1 MKFTIRTKL
10 LLGFS
15 FFVAFS
21 LLIQSL
27 AYLTIKQ
34 YIPNFQA
41 VEAFFLLLII
51 PTALLLVTAFVISG
65 SLTRSI
71 RQLHQSVTDVSQGQ
85 LHPTI
90 VIKSGDEIE
99 ALSVSFASLVE
110 QLLQRENTLKK
121 EKQET
126 ETILQSLTDGVVV
139 LDEKSNVIMFNKAAE
154 RFTGLS
160 IDLVKGKHVDE
171 VLHFFENMETI
182 PFATYNDQS
191 EIMVRK
197 MREKGLTMSNSRGEK
212 SNVSITIA
220 PVVFQDQ
227 RTGFIVAFHDVSKET
242 ELEEMKLDFV
252 SMAAH
257 ELRTPLTAIRGY
269 ADLIEMQNAEDLDD
283 SGRELINRL
292 QISSA
297 NLGNLID
304 NLLSVSRIERNMF
317 SVDAKPVDLTK
328 TVAGVVDN
336 LRQTAETKK
345 QKIVFNKPH
354 ELPVVLADSF
364 RIGQVL
370 ANLVANA
377 INYTQEGG
385 LITVDIEKKD
395 SFLEISVS
403 DNGPGIA
410 PEPLKKLFT
419 KFFRVSGAL
428 EQGSK
433 GTGLGLFISKS
444 IITMHKGKIWV
455 DSEVGKGSRFAFT
468 LPLAGTQDIADYQQA
483 SAKNDLTVKNGQGII
498 IRKA

>member
-21 LLIQSL
+21 LLIQALSF
-27 AYLTIKQ
+27 LTLKQ
-34 YIPNFQA
+34 YNPNFQSIDVFYIILIFPTIALIA
-41 VEAFFLLLII
+41 VAFM
-51 PTALLLVTAFVISG
+51 ISEG
-65 SLTRSI
+65 LTKSI

-85 LHPTI
+85 IHPTI
-90 VIKSGDEIE
+90 IVKTGDEIE
-99 ALSVSFASLVE
+99 TLSVSFAALVE
-110 QLLQRENTLKK
+110 QLLQRESTLKK

-126 ETILQSLTDGVVV
+126 DIILQSLTDGVVV
-139 LDEKSNVIMFNKAAE
+139 LDQETKVMVFNRAAE
-154 RFTGLS
+154 RLTGFGF
-160 IDLVKGKHVDE
+160 DQVKGKHVDE
-171 VLHFFENMETI
+171 ILHFYENNETV

-191 EIMVRK
+191 ETMVRK
-197 MREKGLTMSNSRGEK
+197 LREKGITVANSKGEK
-212 SNVSITIA
+212 AVVSLTIA
-220 PVVFQDQ
+220 PVVFEDK
-227 RTGFIVAFHDVSKET
+227 RTGFIIAFHDVSKES

-269 ADLIEMQNAEDLDD
+269 ADLIQMQNAEDLDD
-283 SGRELINRL
+283 TGKELINRL

-328 TVAGVVDN
+328 TIAGVVDN
-336 LRQTAETKK
+336 LRQTAETKQ
-345 QKIVFNKPH
+345 QKIEFNKPH
-354 ELPVVLADSF
+354 ELPVVLADAF
-364 RIGQVL
+364 RISQVL

-385 LITVDIEKKD
+385 TITVNIQKKEG
-395 SFLEISVS
+395 FLELSVS
-403 DNGPGIA
+403 DNGPGIPA
-410 PEPLKKLFT
+410 DALKKLFT

-444 IITMHKGKIWV
+444 IINMHNGNIWV
-455 DSEVGKGSRFAFT
+455 ESEVGKGSKFIFT
-468 LPLAGTQDIADYQQA
+468 LPLAGTQDIAEYQQA
-483 SAKNDLTVKNGQGII
+483 AAKSDLTVKNGQGII
-498 IRKA
+498 IKKT

>member
-1 MKFTIRTKL
+1 MKLTIRTKL

-15 FFVAFS
+15 IFIAFS

-27 AYLTIKQ
+27 AFLTIRQ
-34 YIPNFQA
+34 YIPNFHA
-41 VEAFFLLLII
+41 VEAFFILLLI
-51 PTALLLVTAFVISG
+51 PSGLLLLTAYLVSG
-65 SLTRSI
+65 NLTRAI
-71 RQLHQSVTDVSQGQ
+71 RLLHQSVNDVSQGQ
-85 LHPTI
+85 LHPT
-90 VIKSGDEIE
+90 VVLKTGDEIE
-99 ALSVSFASLVE
+99 ELSTAFSSLVE
-110 QLLQRENTLKK
+110 QLLQRENNLKK
-121 EKQET
+121 EKQEN
-126 ETILQSLTDGVVV
+126 EIILQSLTDGVVV
-139 LDEKSNVIMFNKAAE
+139 LDQDSKVIMFNKAAE
-154 RFTGLS
+154 KETGLTF
-160 IDLVKGKHVDE
+160 DLVKGKPVDE
-171 VLHFFENMETI
+171 VLHFYENMEVV

-191 EIMVRK
+191 ENMVRK
-197 MREKGLTMSNSRGEK
+197 LREKGITLSNSAGEK
-212 SNVSITIA
+212 RIVSLTIA

-227 RTGFIVAFHDVSKET
+227 RTGFIIAFHDVSKET

-283 SGRELINRL
+283 TGRELINRL

-328 TVAGVVDN
+328 TIAGVVDN
-336 LRQTAETKK
+336 LRQTAETKH
-345 QKIVFNKPH
+345 QTITFNRPH
-354 ELPVVLADSF
+354 ELPVVLADAF

-370 ANLVANA
+370 ANLIANA

-385 LITVDIEKKD
+385 SITVAIDKKD
-395 SFLEISVS
+395 GFLEISVS
-403 DNGPGIA
+403 DNGPGIP
-410 PEPLKKLFT
+410 PEPLRKLFT

-468 LPLAGTQDIADYQQA
+468 LPLAGTQDIATYQKE
-483 SAKNDLTVKNGQGII
+483 STKSDLTVKNGQGII

>member
-1 MKFTIRTKL
+1 M
-10 LLGFS
+10 
-15 FFVAFS
+15 
-21 LLIQSL
+21 
-27 AYLTIKQ
+27 
-34 YIPNFQA
+34 
-41 VEAFFLLLII
+41 E
-51 PTALLLVTAFVISG
+51 
-65 SLTRSI
+65 
-71 RQLHQSVTDVSQGQ
+71 
-85 LHPTI
+85 
-90 VIKSGDEIE
+90 
-99 ALSVSFASLVE
+99 
-110 QLLQRENTLKK
+110 
-121 EKQET
+121 
-126 ETILQSLTDGVVV
+126 VV
-139 LDEKSNVIMFNKAAE
+139 
-154 RFTGLS
+154 
-160 IDLVKGKHVDE
+160 
-171 VLHFFENMETI
+171 

-191 EIMVRK
+191 ETMVRK
-197 MREKGLTMSNSRGEK
+197 LREKGITMSNSSGEK
-212 SNVSITIA
+212 RVVALTIA

-227 RTGFIVAFHDVSKET
+227 RNGSIMTFHDVSKET

-283 SGRELINRL
+283 TGRELINRL

-317 SVDAKPVDLTK
+317 SVDAKPVDLSK
-328 TVAGVVDN
+328 TIAGVVDN
-336 LRQTAETKK
+336 LRQTAETKQ
-345 QKIVFNKPH
+345 QKIEFNHPH

-370 ANLVANA
+370 ANLIANA

-385 LITVDIEKKD
+385 QLTVNVEKKD
-395 SFLEISVS
+395 GFLEISVS

-455 DSEVGKGSRFAFT
+455 ESEVGKGSRFAFT
-468 LPLAGTQDIADYQQA
+468 LPLAGTQDIATYQQSA
-483 SAKNDLTVKNGQGII
+483 AKNDLTVKNGQGII
-498 IRKA
+498 IRKS

>member
-1 MKFTIRTKL
+1 MKFTVRTKL

-21 LLIQSL
+21 LLIQAL
-27 AYLTIKQ
+27 AFLTIKQ
-34 YIPNFQA
+34 YLPNFQT
-41 VEAFFLLLII
+41 VGAFYILLIF
-51 PTALLLVTAFVISG
+51 PTVVLIVFTFLISG
-65 SLTRSI
+65 GLTKSI
-71 RQLHQSVTDVSQGQ
+71 RQLHQSVTEVSKGQ
-85 LHPTI
+85 IHPTVI
-90 VIKSGDEIE
+90 VKSGDEIQ
-99 ALSVSFASLVE
+99 ALSESFASLVA
-110 QLLQRENTLKK
+110 QLLERESTLKK

-126 ETILQSLTDGVVV
+126 EIILQSLSDGVVV
-139 LDEKSNVIMFNKAAE
+139 LDQETKVIVFNKAAE
-154 RFTGLS
+154 RLTGFGY
-160 IDLVKGKHVDE
+160 DQVKGKPVDE
-171 VLHFFENMETI
+171 ILHFYENNETV
-182 PFATYNDQS
+182 PFKTYNDQS
-191 EIMVRK
+191 EMMVRK
-197 MREKGLTMSNSRGEK
+197 LREKGITIANSNGEK
-212 SNVSITIA
+212 AIISLTIA
-220 PVVFQDQ
+220 PVVFEDQ
-227 RTGFIVAFHDVSKET
+227 RSGFIIAFHDVSKEN

-269 ADLIEMQNAEDLDD
+269 ADLIQMQNAEDLDET
-283 SGRELINRL
+283 GKELINRL

-328 TVAGVVDN
+328 TVMGVIDN
-336 LRQTAETKK
+336 LRQTAETK
-345 QKIVFNKPH
+345 QQRIDFNKPH

-364 RIGQVL
+364 RISQVL

-385 LITVDIEKKD
+385 TITVNIEKKEG
-395 SFLEISVS
+395 FLELSVS
-403 DNGPGIA
+403 DNGPGIPA
-410 PEPLKKLFT
+410 EALKKLFT

-444 IITMHKGKIWV
+444 IINMHNGKIWV
-455 DSEVGKGSRFAFT
+455 ESEVGKGSKFIFT

-483 SAKNDLTVKNGQGII
+483 AAKSDLTEKNGQGII
-498 IRKA
+498 IKKT

>member
-21 LLIQSL
+21 LIVQVL
-27 AYLTIKQ
+27 AFLTIKQ
-34 YIPNFQA
+34 YIPSFQA
-41 VEAFFLLLII
+41 LEAFLLILII
-51 PTALLLVTAFVISG
+51 PTGVLLAIAFLISG
-65 SLTRSI
+65 NLTKSI
-71 RQLHQSVTDVSQGQ
+71 RTLNQSVTDVSQGQ
-85 LHPTI
+85 LHQTVI
-90 VIKSGDEIE
+90 VKSGDEIE
-99 ALSVSFASLVE
+99 GLSVSFAALVQ
-110 QLLQRENTLKK
+110 QLLERENTLKK
-121 EKQET
+121 EKQEN
-126 ETILQSLTDGVVV
+126 EIILQSLTDGVVV
-139 LDEKSNVIMFNKAAE
+139 LDQGNNIMVFNKAAE
-154 RFTGLS
+154 RLTGFTY
-160 IDLVKGKHVDE
+160 DQVKGKNVDE
-171 VLHFFENMETI
+171 VLHFYENMEVL

-191 EIMVRK
+191 ETMVRK
-197 MREKGLTMSNSRGEK
+197 LKEKGISMGNSNGEK
-212 SNVSITIA
+212 RIVSLTIA

-227 RTGFIVAFHDVSKET
+227 RTGFIIAFHDVSKES

-269 ADLIEMQNAEDLDD
+269 ADLIQMQNSEDLDD
-283 SGRELINRL
+283 TGKELINRL

-328 TVAGVVDN
+328 TVVGVVDN
-336 LRQTAETKK
+336 LRQTAETKH
-345 QKIVFNKPH
+345 QKINFTKPN
-354 ELPVVLADSF
+354 ELPVVIADAF
-364 RIGQVL
+364 RISQVL

-385 LITVDIEKKD
+385 EITVNVQKIEG
-395 SFLEISVS
+395 FLEISVS
-403 DNGPGIA
+403 DNGPGIPA
-410 PEPLKKLFT
+410 EALKKLFT

-444 IITMHKGKIWV
+444 IITMHNGKIWV
-455 DSEVGKGSRFAFT
+455 ESEVGKGSKFIFT
-468 LPLAGTQDIADYQQA
+468 IPLAGTQDIANYQQA
-483 SAKNDLTVKNGQGII
+483 AANSNLTVKNGQGII
-498 IRKA
+498 IKKP

>member
-15 FFVAFS
+15 VFIAFS
-21 LLIQSL
+21 LLIQAL
-27 AYLTIKQ
+27 AFLTIRQ
-34 YIPNFQA
+34 YIPNFQT
-41 VEAFFLLLII
+41 VEAFFILLLI
-51 PTALLLVTAFVISG
+51 PSGLLLMTAFLVSG
-65 SLTRSI
+65 NLTRAI
-71 RQLHQSVTDVSQGQ
+71 RLLHQSVNDVSQGQ
-85 LHPTI
+85 LHPTV
-90 VIKSGDEIE
+90 VIKTGDEIE
-99 ALSVSFASLVE
+99 ELSVAFSSLVQ
-110 QLLQRENTLKK
+110 QLLERENTLKK

-126 ETILQSLTDGVVV
+126 EIILQSLTDGVVV
-139 LDEKSNVIMFNKAAE
+139 LDQEGKIIMYNTAAE
-154 RFTGLS
+154 RETGFNK
-160 IDLVKGKHVDE
+160 DTVKGKHVDD
-171 VLHFFENMETI
+171 VLHFYENMEVIT
-182 PFATYNDQS
+182 FATYNDQS
-191 EIMVRK
+191 ETMVRK
-197 MREKGLTMSNSRGEK
+197 LREKGITISSSSGERRV
-212 SNVSITIA
+212 VSLTIA
-220 PVVFQDQ
+220 PVVFQD
-227 RTGFIVAFHDVSKET
+227 RKTGFIIAFHDVSKET

-283 SGRELINRL
+283 TGRELINRL

-328 TVAGVVDN
+328 TISGVIDN
-336 LRQTAETKK
+336 LRQTAETKQ
-345 QKIVFNKPH
+345 QKIAFNHPH
-354 ELPVVLADSF
+354 ELPVVVADAF

-385 LITVDIEKKD
+385 QITVTVEKKD
-395 SFLEISVS
+395 GYLEISVS
-403 DNGPGIA
+403 DNGPGIP
-410 PEPLKKLFT
+410 PEALKKLFT

-455 DSEVGKGSRFAFT
+455 ESEVSKGSRFIFT
-468 LPLAGTQDIADYQQA
+468 LPLAGTQDIAAYQEA
-483 SAKNDLTVKNGQGII
+483 AAKNDLTVKNGQGII
-498 IRKA
+498 IKKA